1 MNGASVKA
9 LVALIPMSVFFAG
22 SVVISLRRKCIASFL
37 QLFGATGLLGVVLIH
52 VCEAL
57 GVLTGMG
64 WGLKDSIGHYLDLL
78 CATVGFTLFP
88 VGYLMHAV
96 RMCADE
102 KDEQKL

>member
-22 SVVISLRRKCIASFL
+22 SVVISLRRKCISSFL

-57 GVLTGMG
+57 GVVPGMS
-64 WGLKDSIGHYLDLL
+64 WGIKGQHRPLSR
-78 CATVGFTLFP
+78 F
-88 VGYLMHAV
+88 AV
-96 RMCADE
+96 RYRRFHPVSGWVFDARGEDVCRRE
-102 KDEQKL
+102 R